1 MLLLLLL
8 APKVKKGLHASI
20 KNIVDVHWT
29 CVSRKKAGGVVKGVA
44 RKRFLLLCQKHLWKQ
59 TLRNLTKMENQWREA
74 ETRVE
79 RQRIK
84 KSLGMYGWAE
94 GCELG
99 LGDGPQ
105 QFTTF
110 HFRSA
115 SRKVFLN
122 NIHK

>member
-1 MLLLLLL
+1 MLLLLL

-29 CVSRKKAGGVVKGVA
+29 CVSRKKAGRGGGGGKEKVSPLVSETSLEANAAKPDKNG
-44 RKRFLLLCQKHLWKQ
+44 KS
-59 TLRNLTKMENQWREA
+59 MERSRD
-74 ETRVE
+74 RVE
-79 RQRIK
+79 RKRIK
-84 KSLGMYGWAE
+84 KSLGMYGWVE

-99 LGDGPQ
+99 LGDDVGPQ